1 MFILPIG
8 RIHYTNLW
16 RLIMKQESRTT
27 MASIIA
33 GLVAAVTLSMF
44 STSALA
50 QPGQGRG
57 AFNLDPRAEERTYH
71 FADTDKDLP
80 YCVFASSKIDAS
92 KPAPLII
99 SLHGYGIGP
108 QIMCNSTAI
117 DLAEEGGYILAAPMG
132 YSTSGWYGIP
142 SADRR
147 SGGRGGASD
156 QPANLAELSE
166 KDVMNVLK
174 MMRREFNVDEKRIYL
189 SGHSMGAAGTMY
201 LGSKHA
207 DIWAAIAPIDGGAK
221 FGRPDILKPLKNAG
235 VAVLIVQ
242 GDKDEVVSV
251 EEARTLAAAM
261 KDMGIEHKYVEMP
274 GISHGPS
281 MTAGQKYVFEFFG
294 MHSK

>member
-1 MFILPIG
+1 
-8 RIHYTNLW
+8 
-16 RLIMKQESRTT
+16 MKQESKTIT
-27 MASIIA
+27 VSIIA
-33 GLVAAVTLSMF
+33 GLVAAVTLGMF
-44 STSALA
+44 SAPALA
-50 QPGQGRG
+50 QPSQGRG

-71 FADTDKDLP
+71 FADTGKDLP
-80 YCVFASSKIDAS
+80 YCIFASSKIDAC

-99 SLHGYGIGP
+99 SLHGYGAGP
-108 QIMCNSTAI
+108 QIMCNSTAV
-117 DLAEEGGYILAAPMG
+117 DLAEEGSYILAAPMG

-147 SGGRGGASD
+147 GGGRGGTSD

-174 MMRREFNVDEKRIYL
+174 MMRKEFNVDEKRIYL

-221 FGRPDILKPLKNAG
+221 YGRPEILKPLKNAR

-242 GDKDEVVSV
+242 GDKDELVSV
-251 EEARTLAAAM
+251 EDAKALAAAM
-261 KDMGIEHKYVEMP
+261 KDMGIEHEYVEMP

-281 MTAGQKYVFEFFG
+281 MTAGQKHVFEFFG
-294 MHSK
+294 KHSK